1 MVEEGL
7 FYTKEHEWVRI
18 EGDEAVIGISD
29 HAQAELGDI
38 TFVELPQKGARLAQ
52 AETFSTV
59 ESVKAASDIY
69 APLSGEVIEVNG
81 GLETAPEQI
90 NRAPYAEGWICRIK
104 IADESEKEKLMDAG
118 AYRTYL
124 GEENK

>member
-7 FYTKEHEWVRI
+7 FYTKDHEWARI

-38 TFVELPQKGARLAQ
+38 TFVELPEKGSRIEQ
-52 AETFSTV
+52 SENFSTV

-69 APLSGEVIEVNG
+69 APITGEVIGVNG
-81 GLETAPEQI
+81 DLETSPEKI
-90 NRAPYAEGWICRIK
+90 NQSPYAEGWICRIK
-104 IADESEKEKLMDAG
+104 IADENEKDKLMDAR
-118 AYRTYL
+118 AYREYL
-124 GEENK
+124 GEEGK